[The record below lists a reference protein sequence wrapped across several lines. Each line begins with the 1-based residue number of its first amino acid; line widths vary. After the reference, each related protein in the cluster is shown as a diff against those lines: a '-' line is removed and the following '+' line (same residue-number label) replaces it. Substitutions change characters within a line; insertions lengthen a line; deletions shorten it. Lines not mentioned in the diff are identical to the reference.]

1 MFGLFSGE
9 RASDTYSTS
18 RDEASD
24 AASRA
29 CPHQHQWTLT
39 NFSRGVAVRRHVRRQ
54 RFASKAA
61 VRRAGKERG
70 RHFSV
75 VERFVAVMG
84 VPRAFRTDNGTEYS
98 NSIIVDL
105 CNGLGIRREVTT
117 PYTSQRNGT
126 VESAISR
133 VFKAGHA
140 ARLGAP
146 QLYPDIR
153 LKEIRDCTGRNEPL
167 AGVATLGIG
176 VLQQGG
182 NISGR

>member
-9 RASDTYSTS
+9 RVSGTYSTS

-24 AASRA
+24 AAFGA
-29 CPHQHQWTLT
+29 CPHQHHWTLP
-39 NFSRGVAVRRHVRRQ
+39 NISRGVAVRRYVRQQ
-54 RFASKAA
+54 RFASKTA
-61 VRRAGKERG
+61 VRRARKERG

-75 VERFVAVMG
+75 VERFVADMG
-84 VPRAFRTDNGTEYS
+84 VPRAFRIDNGTEYS
-98 NSIIVDL
+98 NSMFVDF

-117 PYTSQRNGT
+117 SYTPQENGP

-133 VFKAGHA
+133 AFKAGHA

-146 QLYPDIR
+146 QLFPDIR
-153 LKEIRDCTGRNEPL
+153 LKKIRGCTGRNEPL
-167 AGVATLGIG
+167 VGVATLGIG